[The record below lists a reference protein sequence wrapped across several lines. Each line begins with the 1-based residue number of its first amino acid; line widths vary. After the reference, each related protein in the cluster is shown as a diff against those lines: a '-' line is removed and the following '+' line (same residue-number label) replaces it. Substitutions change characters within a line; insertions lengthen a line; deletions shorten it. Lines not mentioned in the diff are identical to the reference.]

1 MDFFEAQAS
10 AKRRTSRLMLLFILA
25 VIGVIAACYL
35 AALIVVARVRP
46 TSGTWLVW
54 DGSLFGGVSLVVCLI
69 TGGAML
75 FKWLQLRAGG
85 SVIAEMVGGRRVD
98 PQSTDLAEQRLLNI
112 VEEMSIASGVPMP
125 AVYLLDDEGG
135 LNAFAAGLTTSDAVV
150 AVTRGSLEKL
160 SRDELQGVVAHEFSH
175 ILNGDMRLNVR
186 LTAVLFGILVI
197 GLMGRGLLEV
207 MLRSGAVRTRGK
219 GKSGGPGVFIIVG
232 IAMLVIG
239 YVGYFFGRL
248 IQAAISR
255 QREYL
260 ADAAA
265 VQFTRNPLG
274 VSGALK
280 KIGGYSLG
288 SRLDSAAAAQIGHFF
303 FAQSFRAGFTQL
315 WATHPPLE
323 ERIRTIDPSWDGRFF
338 EPETVVD
345 VARES
350 HQALQPPV
358 LRKPAGARL
367 AAERAF
373 SMMPALQAAAPR
385 ATIPFVPAQAL
396 AQAGALTESHF
407 TAAQSLLSQI
417 PQPLRTAARQPDQA
431 PALIYAL
438 LLDADDA
445 TRNRQLTLVQQHDPG
460 ASATLVQLQ
469 PDCAALP
476 RAARL
481 PLLQLSLPALRFAD
495 AATRDR
501 FLRTLEAVIHADGRV
516 SPFEFA
522 LHKTLSGHL
531 RLSQAPTAA
540 TQLYSFNAVAADIA
554 AILSALAWINGAS
567 DQAAASRAFAYG
579 AAHLKMIETPLAL
592 LPDGIAALELL
603 DHALDRL
610 AAASLP
616 IKKRTLIAAA
626 HVIGHDG
633 TITPE
638 EDELFRAI
646 SAALDVPLPAAA

>member
-554 AILSALAWINGAS
+554 AVLSALAWINGAS

>member
-239 YVGYFFGRL
+239 YVGYFFG
-248 IQAAISR
+248 
-255 QREYL
+255 
-260 ADAAA
+260 
-265 VQFTRNPLG
+265 
-274 VSGALK
+274 
-280 KIGGYSLG
+280 
-288 SRLDSAAAAQIGHFF
+288 
-303 FAQSFRAGFTQL
+303 
-315 WATHPPLE
+315 
-323 ERIRTIDPSWDGRFF
+323 
-338 EPETVVD
+338 
-345 VARES
+345 
-350 HQALQPPV
+350 
-358 LRKPAGARL
+358 
-367 AAERAF
+367 
-373 SMMPALQAAAPR
+373 
-385 ATIPFVPAQAL
+385 
-396 AQAGALTESHF
+396 
-407 TAAQSLLSQI
+407 
-417 PQPLRTAARQPDQA
+417 
-431 PALIYAL
+431 
-438 LLDADDA
+438 
-445 TRNRQLTLVQQHDPG
+445 
-460 ASATLVQLQ
+460 
-469 PDCAALP
+469 
-476 RAARL
+476 
-481 PLLQLSLPALRFAD
+481 
-495 AATRDR
+495 
-501 FLRTLEAVIHADGRV
+501 
-516 SPFEFA
+516 
-522 LHKTLSGHL
+522 
-531 RLSQAPTAA
+531 
-540 TQLYSFNAVAADIA
+540 
-554 AILSALAWINGAS
+554 
-567 DQAAASRAFAYG
+567 
-579 AAHLKMIETPLAL
+579 
-592 LPDGIAALELL
+592 
-603 DHALDRL
+603 
-610 AAASLP
+610 
-616 IKKRTLIAAA
+616 
-626 HVIGHDG
+626 
-633 TITPE
+633 
-638 EDELFRAI
+638 
-646 SAALDVPLPAAA
+646 

>member
-407 TAAQSLLSQI
+407 TAAQSLLAQI
-417 PQPLRTAARQPDQA
+417 PQSLRTAARQHEQA

-438 LLDADDA
+438 LLDADDS

-646 SAALDVPLPAAA
+646 AAALDVPLPAAA

>member
-554 AILSALAWINGAS
+554 AVLSALAWINGAS

-603 DHALDRL
+603 DNALDRL

-646 SAALDVPLPAAA
+646 AAALDVPLPAAA

>member
-35 AALIVVARVRP
+35 TALIVLARVRP
-46 TSGTWLVW
+46 TPGTWLVW

-373 SMMPALQAAAPR
+373 SMMPALQAAVPR

-460 ASATLVQLQ
+460 AASTLAQLQ

-554 AILSALAWINGAS
+554 AVLSALAWINGAS

>member
-10 AKRRTSRLMLLFILA
+10 AKRRTSRLMMLFTLA

-35 AALIVVARVRP
+35 TALIVLARVRP
-46 TSGTWLVW
+46 TPGTWLVW
-54 DGSLFGGVSLVVCLI
+54 DWSLFGGVTLVVCLI

-373 SMMPALQAAAPR
+373 SMMPALQAAVPR

-501 FLRTLEAVIHADGRV
+501 FLTTLEALIHADGRV

-531 RLSQAPTAA
+531 RISQAPTAA

-554 AILSALAWINGAS
+554 AVLSALAWINGAS
-567 DQAAASRAFAYG
+567 DQAAAARAFAYG
-579 AAHLKMIETPLAL
+579 AAHLKMIEVPLAL
-592 LPDGIAALELL
+592 LPNGIAALELL

-633 TITPE
+633 TITQE

-646 SAALDVPLPAAA
+646 AAALDVPLPAAA

>member
-438 LLDADDA
+438 LLDADES

-554 AILSALAWINGAS
+554 AVLSALAWINGAS

-579 AAHLKMIETPLAL
+579 AAHLKMIEVPLAL
-592 LPDGIAALELL
+592 LPNGIAALELL
-603 DHALDRL
+603 DNALDRL

>member
-35 AALIVVARVRP
+35 AALIVVARIRP
-46 TSGTWLVW
+46 MPGTWLVW

-460 ASATLVQLQ
+460 ASVTLVQLQ

-554 AILSALAWINGAS
+554 AVLSALAWINGAS

>member
-373 SMMPALQAAAPR
+373 SMMPALQAAVPR

-438 LLDADDA
+438 LLDADES

-501 FLRTLEAVIHADGRV
+501 FLCTLEAVIHADGRV

-603 DHALDRL
+603 DNALDRL

>member
-579 AAHLKMIETPLAL
+579 AAHLKMIE
-592 LPDGIAALELL
+592 
-603 DHALDRL
+603 
-610 AAASLP
+610 
-616 IKKRTLIAAA
+616 
-626 HVIGHDG
+626 
-633 TITPE
+633 
-638 EDELFRAI
+638 
-646 SAALDVPLPAAA
+646 

>member
-35 AALIVVARVRP
+35 AALIVVARIRP
-46 TSGTWLVW
+46 MPGTWLVW
-54 DGSLFGGVSLVVCLI
+54 DWSLFGGVTLVVCLI

-407 TAAQSLLSQI
+407 TAAQSLLAQI
-417 PQPLRTAARQPDQA
+417 PQSLRTAARQHEQA

-501 FLRTLEAVIHADGRV
+501 FLCTLEAVIHADGRV

-554 AILSALAWINGAS
+554 AVLSALAWINGAS

-579 AAHLKMIETPLAL
+579 AAHLKMIEVPLAL
-592 LPDGIAALELL
+592 LPNGIAALELL
-603 DHALDRL
+603 DNALDRL

-646 SAALDVPLPAAA
+646 AAALDVPLPAAA

>member
-98 PQSTDLAEQRLLNI
+98 PQSTNLAEQRLLNI
-112 VEEMSIASGVPMP
+112 VEEMAIASGVPMP
-125 AVYLLDDEGG
+125 AVYLLDEEGG

-219 GKSGGPGVFIIVG
+219 DKSGGPGVFIVVG

-373 SMMPALQAAAPR
+373 AMMPALQAAAPR

-407 TAAQSLLSQI
+407 TAAQSLLAQI
-417 PQPLRTAARQPDQA
+417 PQSLRTAARQHEQA

-438 LLDADDA
+438 LLDADES
-445 TRNRQLTLVQQHDPG
+445 TRSRQLALVQQHDSG
-460 ASATLVQLQ
+460 AASTLAQLQ

-501 FLRTLEAVIHADGRV
+501 FLTTLEALIHADGRV

-531 RLSQAPTAA
+531 RLAQAPTAA

-554 AILSALAWINGAS
+554 AVLSALAWINGAS

-579 AAHLKMIETPLAL
+579 AAHLKMIEVPLAL
-592 LPDGIAALELL
+592 LPNGIAALELL

-633 TITPE
+633 TITQE

-646 SAALDVPLPAAA
+646 AAALDVPLPAAA

>member
-112 VEEMSIASGVPMP
+112 VEEMAIASGVPMP
-125 AVYLLDDEGG
+125 AVYLLDEEGG

-219 GKSGGPGVFIIVG
+219 DKSGGPGVFIIVG
-232 IAMLVIG
+232 IAMLIIG

-288 SRLDSAAAAQIGHFF
+288 SRLQSTAAAQIGHFF

-323 ERIRTIDPSWDGRFF
+323 ERIRTIDPTWDGRFF
-338 EPETVVD
+338 EPQTVVD

-358 LRKPAGARL
+358 LRRPAGARL

-373 SMMPALQAAAPR
+373 AMMPALQAAAPR
-385 ATIPFVPAQAL
+385 APIPFIPAQAL

-407 TAAQSLLSQI
+407 AAAQSLLAQI
-417 PQPLRTAARQPDQA
+417 PQSLRTAARQPEQA
-431 PALIYAL
+431 PALVYAL

-445 TRNRQLTLVQQHDPG
+445 THNRQLALVQQHDSG
-460 ASATLVQLQ
+460 AASTLAQLQ

-501 FLRTLEAVIHADGRV
+501 FLTTLEALIHADGRV

-531 RLSQAPTAA
+531 RLAQAPTAA

-554 AILSALAWINGAS
+554 AVLSALAWINGAS

-579 AAHLKMIETPLAL
+579 AAHLKMIEVPLAL
-592 LPDGIAALELL
+592 LPNGIAALELL

-633 TITPE
+633 TITQE

-646 SAALDVPLPAAA
+646 AAALDVPLPAAA

>member
-35 AALIVVARVRP
+35 AALIVVARIRP
-46 TSGTWLVW
+46 MPGTWLVW

-396 AQAGALTESHF
+396 EH
-407 TAAQSLLSQI
+407 
-417 PQPLRTAARQPDQA
+417 
-431 PALIYAL
+431 
-438 LLDADDA
+438 
-445 TRNRQLTLVQQHDPG
+445 TL
-460 ASATLVQLQ
+460 
-469 PDCAALP
+469 
-476 RAARL
+476 
-481 PLLQLSLPALRFAD
+481 
-495 AATRDR
+495 
-501 FLRTLEAVIHADGRV
+501 
-516 SPFEFA
+516 
-522 LHKTLSGHL
+522 
-531 RLSQAPTAA
+531 
-540 TQLYSFNAVAADIA
+540 
-554 AILSALAWINGAS
+554 
-567 DQAAASRAFAYG
+567 
-579 AAHLKMIETPLAL
+579 
-592 LPDGIAALELL
+592 
-603 DHALDRL
+603 L
-610 AAASLP
+610 AAAV
-616 IKKRTLIAAA
+616 
-626 HVIGHDG
+626 HH
-633 TITPE
+633 
-638 EDELFRAI
+638 
-646 SAALDVPLPAAA
+646 

>member
-10 AKRRTSRLMLLFILA
+10 AKRRTSRLMLLFVLA

-35 AALIVVARVRP
+35 AALIVVARIRP
-46 TSGTWLVW
+46 MPGTWLVW
-54 DGSLFGGVSLVVCLI
+54 DWSLFGGVSLVVCLI

-407 TAAQSLLSQI
+407 TAAQSLLAQI
-417 PQPLRTAARQPDQA
+417 PQSLRTAARQHEQA

-438 LLDADDA
+438 LLDADES
-445 TRNRQLTLVQQHDPG
+445 TRSRQLALVQQHDSG
-460 ASATLVQLQ
+460 AASTLAQLQ

-501 FLRTLEAVIHADGRV
+501 FLTTLEALIHADGRV

-646 SAALDVPLPAAA
+646 AAALDVPLPAAA

>member
-125 AVYLLDDEGG
+125 AVYLLDEEGG

-219 GKSGGPGVFIIVG
+219 DKSGGPGVFIIVG

-460 ASATLVQLQ
+460 AASTLAQLQ

-501 FLRTLEAVIHADGRV
+501 FLCTLEAVIHADGRV

-579 AAHLKMIETPLAL
+579 AAHLKMIEVPLAL
-592 LPDGIAALELL
+592 LPNGIAALELL
-603 DHALDRL
+603 DNALDRL

-633 TITPE
+633 TITQE

-646 SAALDVPLPAAA
+646 AAALDVPLPAAA

>member
-35 AALIVVARVRP
+35 AALIVVARIRP
-46 TSGTWLVW
+46 MPGTWLVW

-232 IAMLVIG
+232 IAMLIIG

-338 EPETVVD
+338 EPETLVD

-438 LLDADDA
+438 LLDADES

-460 ASATLVQLQ
+460 ASVTLVQLQ

-501 FLRTLEAVIHADGRV
+501 FLCTLEAVIHADGRV

-554 AILSALAWINGAS
+554 AVLSALAWINGAS

-579 AAHLKMIETPLAL
+579 AAHLKMIEVPLAL
-592 LPDGIAALELL
+592 LPNGIAALELL
-603 DHALDRL
+603 DNALDRL

-646 SAALDVPLPAAA
+646 AAALDVPLPAAA

>member
-445 TRNRQLTLVQQHDPG
+445 TRNRQLTLVQQHDPS
-460 ASATLVQLQ
+460 ASVTLVQLQ

-579 AAHLKMIETPLAL
+579 AAHLKMIEVPLAL
-592 LPDGIAALELL
+592 LPNGIAALELL
-603 DHALDRL
+603 DNALDRL

-646 SAALDVPLPAAA
+646 AAALDVPLPAAA